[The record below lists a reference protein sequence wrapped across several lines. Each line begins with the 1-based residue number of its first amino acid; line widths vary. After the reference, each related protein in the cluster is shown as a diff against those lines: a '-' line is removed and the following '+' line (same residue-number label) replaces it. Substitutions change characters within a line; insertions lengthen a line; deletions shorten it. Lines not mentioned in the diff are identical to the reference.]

1 MNDSFFASAFNG
13 TKVGQMIKT
22 KSIKHLMVLGSGMNF
37 IRPVINPI
45 TPKHSSGER
54 SSQFKRIAPLVLAT
68 TLTLTSCG
76 AITKI
81 SDDVSELSEGLRAD
95 FEADNNV
102 GFLGGLAT
110 GEPSATL
117 AGRDALEAGGN
128 AVDAATAIYFNL
140 AVTMPSVAGIGGGGV
155 CVVHDAQS
163 NTTKTLDFLTRTPE
177 KMGVP
182 AKRRNAIP
190 GNIAGFHALHARYGR
205 LPWAQLVAPAEG
217 LARFGFRV
225 SRAFSHDLKK
235 IGDVLL
241 SEPATNNIF
250 SRPVLGGLLDEGDK
264 WLQPSLAKVIG
275 TVRTKGSA
283 ALYKASG
290 AEDFAAAVV
299 AGGGFL
305 EAADMT
311 NYKPTW
317 RNSIK
322 VPLGY
327 ITVHFAPPPAAG
339 GAVAAEILAMLL
351 QGNRYIDATPQERP
365 HLFIE
370 TIIRAYADRGLW
382 IKADGSSKIDT
393 FELVSKPRIDEL
405 MSSYRAE
412 AHVAASSLN
421 PAPIKIVNDTSATS
435 FAVMDEDGAAVACAL
450 SMNSLFG
457 NGLVAKNTGVL
468 MASLP
473 GVERGSASLGP
484 MLAIDHTTNNFF
496 FAGAASGGV
505 SGPTALM
512 SVALSNAVNVEG
524 LQDAMRAKRMH
535 HSGNPDIV
543 YYEQG
548 YNEAVIQTLI
558 KKGHRVAETPSLGL
572 VNAVGCLQGLT
583 NDLNSCEVAT
593 DPRGFGLAVKLHD

>member
-1 MNDSFFASAFNG
+1 MF
-13 TKVGQMIKT
+13 V
-22 KSIKHLMVLGSGMNF
+22 V
-37 IRPVINPI
+37 
-45 TPKHSSGER
+45 
-54 SSQFKRIAPLVLAT
+54 

-81 SDDVSELSEGLRAD
+81 SDDVSELSKGLRAD
-95 FEADNNV
+95 FEEDNSV

-177 KMGVP
+177 KTGAP
-182 AKRRNAIP
+182 AKRPNAIP
-190 GNIAGFHALHARYGR
+190 GNVAGFHALHARYGR
-205 LPWAQLVAPAEG
+205 LPWAQLVGPAEG
-217 LARFGFRV
+217 LARFGFNV
-225 SRAFSHDLKK
+225 SRALSHDLKK
-235 IGDVLL
+235 IGDGLL

-275 TVRTKGSA
+275 SVRTKGSA
-283 ALYKASG
+283 ALYKAPG
-290 AEDFAAAVV
+290 ADDFAAAVV
-299 AGGGFL
+299 EGGGFL
-305 EAADMT
+305 RAADMI

-317 RNSIK
+317 RNSIE
-322 VPLGY
+322 VPMDY
-327 ITVHFAPPPAAG
+327 ITVHFAPPPAAA

-351 QGNRYIDATPQERP
+351 QGNRYIDATRLERP

-370 TIIRAYADRGLW
+370 SIIRAYADRGLW
-382 IKADGSSKIDT
+382 IQADGSSNVDSV
-393 FELVSKPRIDEL
+393 ELVSKSRINEL
-405 MSSYRAE
+405 MSSYRAD
-412 AHVAASSLN
+412 AHVAAESLN
-421 PAPIKIVNDTSATS
+421 PAPVKTVDDTSATS

-450 SMNSLFG
+450 SMNNLFG

-473 GVERGSASLGP
+473 GVGRGSASLGP
-484 MLAIDHTTNNFF
+484 MLAVDQATNNFF

-505 SGPTALM
+505 TAPTALM
-512 SVALSNAVNVEG
+512 SVALSNAFNLEE

-548 YNEAVIQTLI
+548 YNEDVIQTLI
-558 KKGHRVAETPSLGL
+558 KKGHRVAVTPALGL